1 MKNRLFISGLLVFVS
16 LLTFSCTNDD
26 YELPAD
32 NNGQLKTI
40 TKDKLKNMNEKIN
53 AQVQDSTITNTILTE
68 DPATEGDP
76 IIPKPPRKD

>member
-1 MKNRLFISGLLVFVS
+1 MKNRLFIPGLLIFVA

-26 YELPAD
+26 YEIPTD
-32 NNGQLKTI
+32 NNSQSKTI

-53 AQVQDSTITNTILTE
+53 EQVQDSLNRNTIQVE
-68 DPATEGDP
+68 VAATEGDP